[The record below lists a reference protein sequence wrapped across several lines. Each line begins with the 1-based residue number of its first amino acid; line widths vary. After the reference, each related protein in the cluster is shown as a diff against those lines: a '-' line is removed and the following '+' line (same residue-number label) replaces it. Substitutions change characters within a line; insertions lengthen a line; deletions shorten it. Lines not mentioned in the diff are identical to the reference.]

1 MLRVRGL
8 KCCYG
13 NVRAVNGIDLAVSAG
28 ELIALVGANGA
39 GKSTLLQ
46 SVCGF
51 VPSSS
56 GEIEFDGESLRSLK
70 TADIVRKGIS
80 LVPEGRLL
88 FPPLSVIENL
98 ELGAY
103 VRFRRREHKTIAQD
117 LEQVLDTFPILR
129 QRARQPA
136 GTLSGGE
143 QQMLAIGRALMARPR
158 LLLLDEPCMGLAPLL
173 VLVIL
178 ETLAQLRRQGMTI
191 LLVEQNARAAL
202 GIADRGYVIEN
213 GRIAMEGAAA
223 DLLTDNSVRR
233 AYLGKECRSGSEMSL
248 QDSGS
253 PIPDGKAEG
262 HIIAR

>member
-1 MLRVRGL
+1 MLRIRDL
-8 KCCYG
+8 KCRYG
-13 NVRAVNGIDLAVSAG
+13 SVRAVNGIDLAVNAG

-51 VPSSS
+51 VPASS
-56 GEIEFDGESLRSLK
+56 GEIEFEGASIGSLK
-70 TADIVRKGIS
+70 PADIVKKGIS

-103 VRFRRREHKTIAQD
+103 VRYRRREDKSIAED
-117 LEQVLDTFPILR
+117 LDQVLETFPILR
-129 QRARQPA
+129 QRAKQHA

-178 ETLAQLRRQGMTI
+178 ETLVELRQRGMTI

-202 GIADRGYVIEN
+202 GIADRGYVLEN
-213 GRIAMEGAAA
+213 GRIAMEGAAS
-223 DLLTDNSVRR
+223 DLLADKSVRQ
-233 AYLGKECRSGSEMSL
+233 AYLGRECRF
-248 QDSGS
+248 
-253 PIPDGKAEG
+253 
-262 HIIAR
+262 

>member
-1 MLRVRGL
+1 MLRIRDL
-8 KCCYG
+8 KCRYG
-13 NVRAVNGIDLAVSAG
+13 SVRAVNGINLAVNAG

-51 VPSSS
+51 VPASS
-56 GEIEFDGESLRSLK
+56 GEIEFEGASIGSLK
-70 TADIVRKGIS
+70 PADIVKKGIS

-103 VRFRRREHKTIAQD
+103 VRYRRREHKTIAED
-117 LEQVLDTFPILR
+117 LDRVLETFPILR
-129 QRARQPA
+129 QRAKQPA

-178 ETLAQLRRQGMTI
+178 ETLVELRQRGMTI

-202 GIADRGYVIEN
+202 GIADRGYVLEN
-213 GRIAMEGAAA
+213 GRIAMEGAAS
-223 DLLTDNSVRR
+223 DLLADKSVRQ
-233 AYLGKECRSGSEMSL
+233 AYLGKECRF
-248 QDSGS
+248 
-253 PIPDGKAEG
+253 
-262 HIIAR
+262 